1 MASGIRMNLQEFLPY
16 RLAVVAESVSRSVA
30 QVYAT
35 RFSLTRDEWRVLAAL
50 VESGRMPMKAAA
62 LTTTLDKMQVSR
74 AVSRLESAG
83 LVVRE
88 EDPGDRRGRILMLT
102 SAGRGLLRRLLPMV
116 EAREAF
122 LLETL
127 SEDERR
133 LLDGLLERLLE
144 RSQQLQRQG

>member
-1 MASGIRMNLQEFLPY
+1 MNLQEFLPY